1 MLLMPIAVA
10 QADVHLAHIMQR
22 ADMLPPGTRPL
33 PPSTLVSAGGSAIA
47 NVYSTGAKQQQ
58 LTRMGAC
65 VGSGDPEAGISLGP
79 SVSPTRAAGAR
90 RGESAQVD
98 AGEGADLRVGR
109 SEEMVAAA
117 QSSSMEN
124 GNGSARTEAPSSVDQ
139 PAGIS
144 SSLIGSGPTQSPV
157 AVSMDAIQEV
167 SDDLAAAIPLADQ
180 QERLGSSTDALLQ
193 EQQQERAASHGAAST
208 SQPAGA
214 AAINQGDLTW

>member
-1 MLLMPIAVA
+1 MPIAVA

-124 GNGSARTEAPSSVDQ
+124 GNGSAHTEAPSSVDQ

-144 SSLIGSGPTQSPV
+144 SSLNGSGPTQSPV
-157 AVSMDAIQEV
+157 AVSMDASLRV
-167 SDDLAAAIPLADQ
+167 VPDDLAAAIPLADQ
-180 QERLGSSTDALLQ
+180 QERLGSSTDTLLQ

-214 AAINQGDLTW
+214 AAINQGDLLW